1 MEKLN
6 MMLVARG
13 VRRGW
18 LAHGTDAARLAT
30 DIRRYRL
37 SLSAYDIVIREAPR
51 VPGGKL
57 VVVLASGE
65 AAPSR
70 LQNHA
75 SLAALLGLPCGSRQA
90 WLDPAMCVYVSVWVV
105 PVAKC
110 RETPGKD
117 TYVTSF
123 WCKDRASA
131 MAWVRDFKR
140 KAARG
145 FEADV
150 LAPAGARFVYR
161 MSAPV

>member
-1 MEKLN
+1 

-18 LAHGTDAARLAT
+18 LAHGMGAGRITA
-30 DIRRYRL
+30 DIRRFRL
-37 SLSAYDIVIREAPR
+37 PLSAYDIVVRGAPR
-51 VPGGKL
+51 IPGGKL

-65 AAPSR
+65 AAPPR
-70 LQNHA
+70 LQNHE

-90 WLDPAMCVYVSVWVV
+90 WLDPAMCVYVSVWAV
-105 PVAKC
+105 PVAAC

-117 TYVTSF
+117 AYVTSF
-123 WCKDRASA
+123 WCRDRASA

-140 KAARG
+140 RAARG

-150 LAPAGARFVYR
+150 LAPAGTRFVYR